1 MTSGLNVERLVPG
14 ADGRLIKDLAIHLHQ
29 WHLSRGCLLNEPV
42 WLELHVDINHIKP
55 VSH

>member
-1 MTSGLNVERLVPG
+1 MTSGLDVERLVPG

-29 WHLSRGCLLNEPV
+29 WHLSCGCLLNEPV